1 MAPRRGLGAVLKAP
15 RAQEAPNSALSC
27 PIGPD
32 QYCAGVT
39 DLQRALTSTSL
50 GSPAPVCAASES
62 GQFELGDLVSHQKR
76 YEIVALIGE
85 GGMGRVYR
93 AYDPVLE
100 RDVAL
105 KIIKTDVPP
114 RERERFRREAL
125 YGAKFCHPGV
135 VRVFELV
142 EGAETG
148 ETWFSMEYLPG
159 KDMEAVIGRARTRG
173 KMIPFRLIADVLRQT
188 LGALQYAH
196 DCGVAHR
203 DVKPANLFVTRD
215 PNTKF
220 VTTKLLDFGVALKLA
235 EGEQDEQQLVGDPR
249 YMAPEQTRK
258 ALVTD
263 HRADIYAAGMSL
275 YHMVTTRHPFEHLL
289 EGTHRD
295 LMAAQRGEKP
305 LPLSN
310 FLPIE
315 TPVDVAC
322 GLDVV
327 FDKATAKDPDERFAS
342 ARDMQRALFEVL
354 DGL

>member
-1 MAPRRGLGAVLKAP
+1 
-15 RAQEAPNSALSC
+15 
-27 PIGPD
+27 
-32 QYCAGVT
+32 
-39 DLQRALTSTSL
+39 
-50 GSPAPVCAASES
+50 VCEASES
-62 GQFELGDLVSHQKR
+62 GRFELGDLVSHSKR

-105 KIIKTDVPP
+105 KILKPDVPA
-114 RERERFRREAL
+114 RERARFRREAL

-142 EGAETG
+142 DDAHDE

-159 KDMEAVIGRARTRG
+159 KDMEAVIGRARARG
-173 KMIPFRLIADVLRQT
+173 KMIPFRLVADVFRQT

-196 DCGVAHR
+196 DCGVVHR

-215 PNTKF
+215 PNTNF

-235 EGEQDEQQLVGDPR
+235 EGEQDAKQLVGDPR
-249 YMAPEQTRK
+249 YMAPEQTKK

-275 YHMVTTRHPFEHLL
+275 YHLVTTRHPFEHLMD
-289 EGTHRD
+289 GSHRE

-327 FDKATAKDPDERFAS
+327 FEKATAKDPDDRFSS
-342 ARDMQRALFEVL
+342 ARDMQQALFGVL
-354 DGL
+354 NGL

>member
-1 MAPRRGLGAVLKAP
+1 M
-15 RAQEAPNSALSC
+15 
-27 PIGPD
+27 
-32 QYCAGVT
+32 T
-39 DLQRALTSTSL
+39 DLQRAFTPTTL
-50 GSPAPVCAASES
+50 GSPAPVCAPSES
-62 GQFELGDLVSHQKR
+62 GQFELGDLVRSHKR
-76 YEIVALIGE
+76 YEIVALVGE

-93 AYDPVLE
+93 AWDPVLE

-105 KIIKTDVPP
+105 KILKPDVPAT
-114 RERERFRREAL
+114 ERARFRREAL

-142 EGAETG
+142 EEDRASG

-159 KDMEAVIGRARTRG
+159 KDMEAVIGRARARG
-173 KMIPFRLIADVLRQT
+173 KMIPFRLIADVFRQT

-220 VTTKLLDFGVALKLA
+220 VTTKLLDFGVALKLE
-235 EGEQDEQQLVGDPR
+235 EGEAQATQLVGDPR

-258 ALVTD
+258 ALATD
-263 HRADIYAAGMSL
+263 HRADIYAAGMAL
-275 YHMVTTRHPFEHLL
+275 YHVVTTRHPFEHMLDASL
-289 EGTHRD
+289 HE

-310 FLPIE
+310 FLPVE

-327 FDKATAKDPDERFAS
+327 FERATAKDPEQRFSS
-342 ARDMQRALFEVL
+342 ARDMQSALYGVL
-354 DGL
+354 NGL